1 MEKDLFKE
9 YLKES
14 EPDKAYK
21 GYAWS
26 TAIGLQAVDGLKPS
40 KYLIDTAIQNIEGKI
55 TMKEAQSLIDSYYK
69 EKPYHLFDDERTE
82 EADKVSFHIAE
93 ILSETA
99 FSFSPNEY
107 ISIHRKLFQG
117 IYKHAGKIREYNI
130 TKKEWVLDGAS
141 IMYGSAS
148 ELRATLEY
156 DFSQE
161 KEFSYKGLSMNG
173 IIHHLAIFISRLW
186 QIHIFGEGNTR
197 TTAVFFIKYLRTL
210 GFSTINDVFAE
221 NAWYFRNAL
230 VRANYTNLQKGIRET
245 TEYLEV
251 FLRNL
256 LLNEKNELH
265 NKNLHINGILNEKKV
280 DIGDTKV
287 DIENEKV
294 DIQDQKVDIENVL
307 SEKRSDFS
315 VKTTV
320 HIHRLFEKFGFDE
333 VFGRSAVMELLELK
347 GSGASKLLSDLVQ
360 ADIIETVSGHGKGK
374 YKFKK

>member
-1 MEKDLFKE
+1 MEKDPFKE

-14 EPDKAYK
+14 EPKKAHKSYI
-21 GYAWS
+21 WS

-82 EADKVSFHIAE
+82 EADKVSFRIAE

-141 IMYGSAS
+141 IIYGSAS

-161 KEFSYKGLSMNG
+161 KEFSYKGLSMNQ
-173 IIHHLAIFISRLW
+173 IIHHLAVFISRLW

-210 GFSTINDVFAE
+210 GFSATNDIFAE

-230 VRANYTNLQKGIRET
+230 VRANYTNLQKGIHET
-245 TEYLEV
+245 TEYLEA

-265 NKNLHINGILNEKKV
+265 NRNLHISGLLNNEKV
-280 DIGDTKV
+280 DIESEKV
-287 DIENEKV
+287 DIENK
-294 DIQDQKVDIENVL
+294 KVDIESLL
-307 SEKRSDFS
+307 SGKIGKFS

-320 HIHRLFEKFGFDE
+320 HIYRLFEKYGFDE

-347 GSGASKLLSDLVQ
+347 GSGASKLLSNLVQ
-360 ADIIETVSGHGKGK
+360 ADIIEPVSGYGKGK
-374 YKFKK
+374 YKFKR

>member
-197 TTAVFFIKYLRTL
+197 TTAVFFIKYLKTL

-230 VRANYTNLQKGIRET
+230 VRANYTNLQKGIHET

-265 NKNLHINGILNEKKV
+265 NKNLHISGILNEEKV

-287 DIENEKV
+287 DIKNEKV
-294 DIQDQKVDIENVL
+294 DIQDQKVDIESVL
-307 SEKRSDFS
+307 SEKGSDFS
-315 VKTTV
+315 IKTTV

-360 ADIIETVSGHGKGK
+360 ADIIEPVSGHGKGK